1 MELKRK
7 IIENSLLEARAEALK
22 NAESQSLRPLGKLWG
37 MDVFTWVN
45 PSIYELTAT
54 LSAFPFP
61 VFLLAPFHVLN
72 DIALVD
78 CETLKLVQWI
88 AQYDKPTNQ
97 LDPTI
102 SVDLGHFSRTESVA
116 ATIDLLRINQCER
129 HIVLFVA
136 SGNEWKTKLIEFDE
150 FVNTAKQ
157 L

>member
-1 MELKRK
+1 
-7 IIENSLLEARAEALK
+7 
-22 NAESQSLRPLGKLWG
+22 
-37 MDVFTWVN
+37 
-45 PSIYELTAT
+45 
-54 LSAFPFP
+54 
-61 VFLLAPFHVLN
+61 VLN

>member
-7 IIENSLLEARAEALK
+7 ITENPLLEARAEALK

-45 PSIYELTAT
+45 PSIYELSAT

-72 DIALVD
+72 EIALVD

-88 AQYDKPTNQ
+88 GQYDNPPSQ

-102 SVDLGHFSRTESVA
+102 SGDFLQFSVTDSVA
-116 ATIDLLRINQCER
+116 STIDLLRINQCER
-129 HIVLFVA
+129 HIVLFIA
-136 SGNEWKTKLIEFDE
+136 AGNEWKSKLIEFDE
-150 FVNTAKQ
+150 FVKTAKQ